1 MRLLLALQLVFLPAL
16 AQQSTTD
23 GRFVEFD
30 RSSSPKVVANNGG
43 ELAEGAEDWG
53 TDCPEYEGKC
63 PAALNTFSST
73 IGVDLNS

>member
-30 RSSSPKVVANNGG
+30 RSSSPKVVANFK
-43 ELAEGAEDWG
+43 LAESAEDWG

-63 PAALNTFSST
+63 PAAQ
-73 IGVDLNS
+73 